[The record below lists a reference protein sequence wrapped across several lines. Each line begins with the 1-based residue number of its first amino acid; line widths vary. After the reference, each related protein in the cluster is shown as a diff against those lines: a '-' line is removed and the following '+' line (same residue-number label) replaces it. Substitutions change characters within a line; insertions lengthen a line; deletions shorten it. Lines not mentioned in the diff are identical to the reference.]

1 LLLALGKKNH
11 KTLSEKITKAKK
23 SWGVAQEVKH
33 LPIKLEA
40 LNSTP
45 VPQKKK
51 RGETRWLGHEGSVLR
66 N

>member
-23 SWGVAQEVKH
+23 SWGVAQVVKL

-51 RGETRWLGHEGSVLR
+51 KKKKR
-66 N
+66 